1 LHALPWCS
9 AQWLSQTAV
18 QGVEV
23 KILSNKKDLKEYADT
38 KANDPPNS
46 TTRYIEVEL
55 DGAFEVHLQFTDQY
69 SDRCGVRVEVKLD
82 GHKVAG
88 CLYRA
93 SHVKN
98 AACHTLTG
106 AQMKIR
112 GRRYISKSQFSSFA
126 RGEWHSQT

>member
-1 LHALPWCS
+1 M
-9 AQWLSQTAV
+9 AV
-18 QGVEV
+18 LNSCPGVEV

-69 SDRCGVRVEVKLD
+69 SDRYGVRVDVKLD

-88 CLYRA
+88 RLYRA
-93 SHVKN
+93 SRVKN
-98 AACHTLTG
+98 AAGHTLAG
-106 AQMKIR
+106 AQKKIR
-112 GRRYISKSQFSSFA
+112 GRWHISNFRFSLFA
-126 RGEWHSQT
+126 LGE